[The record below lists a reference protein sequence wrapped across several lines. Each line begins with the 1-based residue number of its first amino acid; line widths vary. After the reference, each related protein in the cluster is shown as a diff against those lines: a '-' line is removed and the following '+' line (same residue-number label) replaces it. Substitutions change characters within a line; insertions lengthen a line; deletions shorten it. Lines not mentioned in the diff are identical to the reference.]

1 MNKMPKLIGLCN
13 VHSCSRRYT
22 SYGKLQLFTYPSTL
36 SFSYDDARSKERDS
50 SQMSL
55 LQMSRADCQSS
66 YCKLLMSIVP
76 IVHSSKCPKE
86 NEDICMPFNCRHAC
100 GPLCEVPDLWVL
112 VMVG

>member
-1 MNKMPKLIGLCN
+1 MPKLIGLCN

-55 LQMSRADCQSS
+55 LQMSYPHVIVHSTYCDKCQ
-66 YCKLLMSIVP
+66 MSIVA
-76 IVHSSKCPKE
+76 IVQCVNRGIFS
-86 NEDICMPFNCRHAC
+86 NNN
-100 GPLCEVPDLWVL
+100 VL
-112 VMVG
+112 YDDSEA